1 MISVYGMDREKLA
14 CEEIYCHYR
23 NPKKFLEQM
32 SMENSEYWIDA
43 AALLG
48 MFIALRVIAYF
59 VLRWKVHSI
68 R

>member
-1 MISVYGMDREKLA
+1 MISIYGMDREKLH

-23 NPKKFLEQM
+23 NPKKFLEQLAM
-32 SMENSEYWIDA
+32 NKSEYWLDA
-43 AALLG
+43 TALIIIFLG
-48 MFIALRVIAYF
+48 LRVIAYF